1 MNEFPDYLKSFPREE
16 YEAHIK
22 KLQEEMEAEGL
33 DMLLLSSPEN
43 IFYSTA
49 YRSWYTS
56 SLFRPVLVFVPR
68 KGEPAISLRIL
79 EQSTVR
85 NVAWCPVIYAA
96 GTKSRD
102 LGPLNSE
109 GPIDAMRQFISG
121 LDYPVKT
128 VGLEAGD
135 GQHYFWS
142 LNILKELVDPPFFPK
157 YGRITEKSLL

>member
-102 LGPLNSE
+102 LGPLI
-109 GPIDAMRQFISG
+109 P
-121 LDYPVKT
+121 K
-128 VGLEAGD
+128 
-135 GQHYFWS
+135 
-142 LNILKELVDPPFFPK
+142 DPLMP
-157 YGRITEKSLL
+157 